1 MIFYMNSNE
10 EQIKQLAGLI
20 LEERLKKRSEDRY
33 RKMEK
38 VLLLL
43 GKGIALS
50 SVILMPGT
58 AKLLR
63 ISHTDSEWKE
73 FNEAYLKRTIK
84 VLERKRM
91 VEVITEKGVG
101 VVKLTEA
108 GKTRVLKF
116 GLESL
121 TISKPQH
128 WDGRFRMVFYDVY
141 STKRTIR
148 DKLRNAL
155 LNAGFYKLQES
166 VYLHAYPCEK
176 EIEFLRSYLG
186 ISGEVRI
193 VLAER
198 IENDLEFRQFFGV

>member
-1 MIFYMNSNE
+1 MITGE
-10 EQIKQLAGLI
+10 EQIKQLASLI
-20 LEERLKKRSEDRY
+20 LEERNKKQSENRY

-58 AKLLR
+58 AKLLKTAH
-63 ISHTDSEWKE
+63 IDSEWKE
-73 FNEAYLKRTIK
+73 FNQAYLKRTIK
-84 VLERKRM
+84 ALERKKM
-91 VEVITEKGVG
+91 VEVFTKNGVSQ
-101 VVKLTEA
+101 VNITEA
-108 GKTRVLKF
+108 GKTKVLKF
-116 GLESL
+116 GLDSL
-121 TISKPQH
+121 IVSKPTR

-141 STKRTIR
+141 STKRAIR
-148 DKLRNAL
+148 DKLRRSL

-176 EIEFLRSYLG
+176 EIEFLRNFLG

-198 IENDLEFRQFFGV
+198 IENDEEFRKFFGV